1 MKLDKAPD
9 LRSTIQ
15 QFKDF
20 VLKHWIKPQT
30 QLTAGHPKT
39 LWQQALN
46 NKGWS
51 TPDWPAHLGGTNW
64 TAIER
69 YHWYKVTFQARCPP
83 GDILAKELVGPLLFS
98 FGNSQQITYLDGIRT
113 GTDIWGLA
121 RSQGNHA
128 VSPMHISAG
137 TTKLLVILEQP
148 AHQSSLALAH
158 QPAKALGQA
167 GPLQINKEFELLG
180 HSNQA
185 HSMMK
190 AVQLKYPPV
199 AAICRTAGAIDQ
211 LALGMATRSTTRQ
224 EQQAFAEISIA
235 QHGIEIY
242 CQRLLAAEKTDLMPL
257 VTRAARKIMIKI
269 KALEQNLAGY
279 YGLTA
284 ATEPGSNEKETPIS
298 DLTDIFQYCEP
309 LDLFDSFAE

>member
-15 QFKDF
+15 QFEDF
-20 VLKHWIKPQT
+20 VLKHWIKPQA
-30 QLTAGHPKT
+30 QLTSGHPET

-69 YHWYKVTFQARCPP
+69 YHWHKVTCQARCPQ

-121 RSQGNHA
+121 RSLGNHA
-128 VSPMHISAG
+128 VSPLHISAG
-137 TTKLLVILEQP
+137 TTKLLLILEQS
-148 AHQSSLALAH
+148 AHQSSLTLAH
-158 QPAKALGQA
+158 QPAKVLGQP
-167 GPLQINKEFELLG
+167 GPLQVNKDFELLG

-185 HSMMK
+185 HRMMK
-190 AVQLKYPPV
+190 AVQLKYQPV
-199 AAICRTAGAIDQ
+199 AAICRTAGAIDH
-211 LALGMATRSTTRQ
+211 LALAIATGSTTRQ
-224 EQQAFAEISIA
+224 EQQVFAEISIA

-242 CQRLLAAEKTDLMPL
+242 CQRLLAAEQTELMPL

-269 KALEQNLAGY
+269 KTLEQSLAGY

-284 ATEPGSNEKETPIS
+284 AREPGSNEKETPINEF
-298 DLTDIFQYCEP
+298 TDIFQYCEP